1 MMKLLKHKNNLGRVD
16 SDPGI
21 KFQAGQDLIEFAA
34 LIFVFLVIVM
44 AIIEFSAFFY
54 FLSTLNAASRNA
66 VRFAIAENNLV
77 DCSGIQAAVNDKI
90 APITGSFNDVTIKY
104 DISGSISPCP
114 PGNPQDISAGD
125 GITVSVTST
134 YDPII
139 SLFNFLQG
147 SYTADSSRSILVN
160 IQLSN

>member
-1 MMKLLKHKNNLGRVD
+1 MIKLSKQKDLKDREGYLPDNKNQV
-16 SDPGI
+16 
-21 KFQAGQDLIEFAA
+21 GQDLIEFAA
-34 LIFVFLVIVM
+34 LITIFLIIVM
-44 AIIEFSAFFY
+44 AIIEFSAFLY
-54 FLSTLNAASRNA
+54 FLSTLNAASRNG

-77 DCSGIQAAVNDKI
+77 DCSGIQAAVNNKI

-125 GITVSVTST
+125 EITVSVTST